1 MRNRLDHQ
9 RLNDLVYIKYNRTLL
24 KRYTECH
31 TIDPITL
38 NDIDDSNEWL
48 MGKMEDEGVV
58 EDDLV
63 FEGDDL
69 TWGDVARASGAEELR
84 VYTRAKASKTPTPKP
99 KSRPSSS
106 KHTPTLALIDE
117 DEEMVYSSGEEDK
130 EEGEWKIDDGDD
142 IDDDF
147 LDLDLEADT

>member
-1 MRNRLDHQ
+1 MDHQ
-9 RLNDLVYIKYNRTLL
+9 RLNDLVYIKYNRTLM
-24 KRYTECH
+24 KRYTECY
-31 TIDPITL
+31 TIDPIIL
-38 NDIDDSNEWL
+38 KDIDDSNEWL
-48 MGKMEDEGVV
+48 MGRMEDEGAV

-84 VYTRAKASKTPTPKP
+84 VYTRAKATKTPTPKP
-99 KSRPSSS
+99 NSRPSSS

-117 DEEMVYSSGEEDK
+117 YEEMIYSSREEDE

-147 LDLDLEADT
+147 LNLDLDADT

>member
-1 MRNRLDHQ
+1 MDHQ
-9 RLNDLVYIKYNRTLL
+9 RLNDLVYIKYNRTLM
-24 KRYTECH
+24 KRYTERH
-31 TIDPITL
+31 TIDLITL
-38 NDIDDSNEWL
+38 KDIDHSNEWL
-48 MGKMEDEGVV
+48 MGRMEDEGAV

-69 TWGDVARASGAEELR
+69 IWGDVARASEAEELR

-117 DEEMVYSSGEEDK
+117 DEEMIYSSGEEDE

-147 LDLDLEADT
+147 LDLDLDANT

>member
-1 MRNRLDHQ
+1 MDHQ
-9 RLNDLVYIKYNRTLL
+9 RLNDLVYIKYNRTLM
-24 KRYTECH
+24 KRYIERH
-31 TIDPITL
+31 TINLIIL
-38 NDIDDSNEWL
+38 KDIDDRNEWL
-48 MGKMEDEGVV
+48 MGRMEDEGAA

-84 VYTRAKASKTPTPKP
+84 VYTRAKATKTPKP
-99 KSRPSSS
+99 KARPSSS

-117 DEEMVYSSGEEDK
+117 DEEMIYSSREEDE
-130 EEGEWKIDDGDD
+130 EEGDWKIDD

-147 LDLDLEADT
+147 LDLDLDANT

>member
-1 MRNRLDHQ
+1 M
-9 RLNDLVYIKYNRTLL
+9 
-24 KRYTECH
+24 KRYTERH

-38 NDIDDSNEWL
+38 KDIDDSNEWL
-48 MGKMEDEGVV
+48 MGRMEDEGAA

-84 VYTRAKASKTPTPKP
+84 SLAKASKTPTPKP

-106 KHTPTLALIDE
+106 KNTPTLAFFFFFLLIKSRFINKPK
-117 DEEMVYSSGEEDK
+117 YGEK
-130 EEGEWKIDDGDD
+130 QKQP
-142 IDDDF
+142 
-147 LDLDLEADT
+147 

>member
-1 MRNRLDHQ
+1 MDHQ
-9 RLNDLVYIKYNRTLL
+9 RLNDLVYIKYNRTLM
-24 KRYTECH
+24 KRYTEHH
-31 TIDPITL
+31 TIDPIIL
-38 NDIDDSNEWL
+38 KDIEDSNEWL
-48 MGKMEDEGVV
+48 MGRMEDEGAA

-84 VYTRAKASKTPTPKP
+84 VYTRAKATKTPTPKP
-99 KSRPSSS
+99 NSRPSSS

-117 DEEMVYSSGEEDK
+117 DEDMTYSSREED
-130 EEGEWKIDDGDD
+130 EEEREWKNDDGDD

-147 LDLDLEADT
+147 LDLDLDADT

>member
-1 MRNRLDHQ
+1 M
-9 RLNDLVYIKYNRTLL
+9 
-24 KRYTECH
+24 KRYNERH

-38 NDIDDSNEWL
+38 KDIDDSNEWL
-48 MGKMEDEGVV
+48 MGRMEDEGAA

-63 FEGDDL
+63 LEGDDL

-106 KHTPTLALIDE
+106 EHTRTLALIDE
-117 DEEMVYSSGEEDK
+117 DEDEEMIYSSGEEDE
-130 EEGEWKIDDGDD
+130 EEGEWKIDDVDD
-142 IDDDF
+142 IDKIF
-147 LDLDLEADT
+147 LI

>member
-1 MRNRLDHQ
+1 MDHQ
-9 RLNDLVYIKYNRTLL
+9 RLNDLVYIKYNRTLM
-24 KRYTECH
+24 KRYTERH

-38 NDIDDSNEWL
+38 KDIDDSNEWL
-48 MGKMEDEGVV
+48 MGRMEDEGVA

-69 TWGDVARASGAEELR
+69 TWGDVVRASGAEELR
-84 VYTRAKASKTPTPKP
+84 VYTRAKASKTLTPKS

-117 DEEMVYSSGEEDK
+117 DEEMIYSSGEED
-130 EEGEWKIDDGDD
+130 EEKGEWKIDDGDD
-142 IDDDF
+142 TNDDF
-147 LDLDLEADT
+147 LDFDLDADT

>member
-1 MRNRLDHQ
+1 M
-9 RLNDLVYIKYNRTLL
+9 
-24 KRYTECH
+24 KRYIERH

-38 NDIDDSNEWL
+38 KDIDDSNEWL
-48 MGKMEDEGVV
+48 MGRMEHEGAA

-84 VYTRAKASKTPTPKP
+84 VYTRAKATKTPTPKP

-106 KHTPTLALIDE
+106 KHTPLIDE
-117 DEEMVYSSGEEDK
+117 DEEMIYSSGEEDE
-130 EEGEWKIDDGDD
+130 EEGKWKIDDGDD

-147 LDLDLEADT
+147 LDLDLDADT